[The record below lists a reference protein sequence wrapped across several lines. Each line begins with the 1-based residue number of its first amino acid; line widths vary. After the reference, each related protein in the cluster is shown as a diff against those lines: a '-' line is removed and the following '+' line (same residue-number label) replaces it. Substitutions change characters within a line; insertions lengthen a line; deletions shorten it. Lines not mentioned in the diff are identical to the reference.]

1 MLSLEKFIED
11 YDLYVEKYLK
21 ISIISEE
28 LAKLPTQYGLF
39 LNLMLSAKKD
49 FEIAEAHF
57 EILHS
62 QKRSE
67 LLNQKSKLGVKLT
80 ERQLDN
86 IVDQDDDICKG
97 RLSLIEIKNKYEQ
110 VKEFLT
116 ALSYK
121 KDMLIQLSANERQ
134 EQKLYQ

>member
-86 IVDQDDDICKG
+86 IVDQDDDVCKG